1 MKTLI
6 FGTLAL
12 SSALNALA
20 AGKSVGPEALEA
32 AKLVNQPSVSRCIQK
47 VESDHHASASIR
59 DLRIVDRDA
68 GKFELTLF
76 LLRGGDIAVGEFD
89 LELTHQIA
97 PDFGFNV
104 VHLYECKIISENL

>member
-12 SSALNALA
+12 FSTINALA

-32 AKLVNQPSVSRCIQK
+32 ARLVNQPSVSRCIQK
-47 VESDHHASASIR
+47 VESDHHASASIQ
-59 DLRIVDRDA
+59 DLRVVDREA

-76 LLRGGDIAVGEFD
+76 LLRGGDITVGVVD
-89 LELTHQIA
+89 LELTQQTA
-97 PDFGFNV
+97 PGFGFNV
-104 VHLYECKIISENL
+104 VHFYECKVITENL